1 MKYSASASLA
11 LAVGAS
17 AASIK
22 RDTCSYTL
30 TSSGG
35 QSSIV
40 GQLDDGQLRILGNH
54 PTATFT
60 INNGETTDSKGRP
73 CYLTS
78 EANQYQCDTG
88 MGATGG
94 FAISADGTYSQSGSS
109 VFYACPS
116 SDIDYNIYTAPIA
129 GQDKCVQIGLTAS
142 GCFAPSFSSSSAKLS
157 TSASQQVPS
166 STLVSSTKASLS
178 APVSESSKA
187 SVVTATTTQQ
197 QTCAASTVTVAQTVV
212 VTQTPSAKTIYVTST
227 APGQTIEETQTQQQT
242 APAQTVVVTQTQT
255 QQQTVPAETVVV
267 TQTQQQSCA
276 APSTITVTQVQSAA
290 GQTVHETQTQEE
302 TAPAQTVVVT
312 QTQQQTCAA
321 PSTVTLTQVQS
332 AAPSTVTVTQV
343 QSMTAI
349 STKQVTAT
357 ESIEVSS
364 APATTS
370 QVQATTSAVST
381 PKASSASSIVSSVV
395 SQASSVVSSATS
407 KASATASASNSC
419 PTNLDGTYSSPNLII
434 PVSSAS
440 PDKAYG
446 TSYDGV
452 VNSTVSSLFNFDI
465 PASYAS
471 KTCSL
476 VFLFPTQD
484 MLETSSYTFSGTGAV
499 DFKQLSATVTT
510 SSTYNSIG
518 STETDFGSKTIT
530 PGSWTVVNTFAC
542 PAGQAISYEMTAG
555 GSDTDLWWFEDY
567 NPSPIGLFITT
578 C

>member
-11 LAVGAS
+11 LAVGVS

-40 GQLDDGQLRILGNH
+40 GQLDDGQLRVLGNH

-60 INNGETTDSKGRP
+60 INNSETTDSKGRP

-78 EANQYQCDTG
+78 EADQYQCDTG
-88 MGATGG
+88 MSATGG
-94 FAISADGTYSQSGSS
+94 FAIGADGTYSHSGSS

-116 SDIDYNIYTAPIA
+116 SDNDYNIYTAPVA

-142 GCFAPSFSSSSAKLS
+142 GCFAPSSSSSSAKLG
-157 TSASQQVPS
+157 TSASQQASS

-178 APVSESSKA
+178 ASVSESSKA
-187 SVVTATTTQQ
+187 SVITATTTQQ

-242 APAQTVVVTQTQT
+242 APAQTVVVTQTQ
-255 QQQTVPAETVVV
+255 
-267 TQTQQQSCA
+267 
-276 APSTITVTQVQSAA
+276 
-290 GQTVHETQTQEE
+290 
-302 TAPAQTVVVT
+302 
-312 QTQQQTCAA
+312 QQTCAA

-343 QSMTAI
+343 QSMTAV

-357 ESIEVSS
+357 ESIKASS
-364 APATTS
+364 APATS
-370 QVQATTSAVST
+370 QAQATTSAVST
-381 PKASSASSIVSSVV
+381 PKASSASSIVSSII

-407 KASATASASNSC
+407 KASSTASASNSC

-465 PASYAS
+465 LASYAS

-484 MLETSSYTFSGTGAV
+484 MLETSSYTFSGSGTI
-499 DFKQLSATVTT
+499 DFKQLSTTVTT

-518 STETDFGSKTIT
+518 STATDFGSKTIT
-530 PGSWTVVNTFAC
+530 PGSWTVVDTFAC
-542 PAGQAISYEMTAG
+542 PAGQAISYEMNAG

>member
-11 LAVGAS
+11 LAVGTS

-22 RDTCSYTL
+22 RDNCSYTL

-35 QSSIV
+35 QSGIV
-40 GQLDDGQLRILGNH
+40 GQLEDGQLRILGNH
-54 PTATFT
+54 PTASFT

-88 MGATGG
+88 MSATGG

-116 SDIDYNIYTAPIA
+116 SDNDYNIYTAPVA

-142 GCFAPSFSSSSAKLS
+142 GCFAPSSSSSSAKLS
-157 TSASQQVPS
+157 TSASQEVPS

-187 SVVTATTTQQ
+187 SVITATTTQQ

-227 APGQTIEETQTQQQT
+227 APGQT
-242 APAQTVVVTQTQT
+242 
-255 QQQTVPAETVVV
+255 
-267 TQTQQQSCA
+267 
-276 APSTITVTQVQSAA
+276 
-290 GQTVHETQTQEE
+290 VHETQTQQE

-343 QSMTAI
+343 QSMTAV
-349 STKQVTAT
+349 STKQVTTT
-357 ESIEVSS
+357 ESVKVSS
-364 APATTS
+364 APVTTS
-370 QVQATTSAVST
+370 QVQATTTAVST
-381 PKASSASSIVSSVV
+381 PKASSASSIVSSIF

-407 KASATASASNSC
+407 KASSTASASNSC
-419 PTNLDGTYSSPNLII
+419 PTNLDDTYSSPNLII
-434 PVSSAS
+434 PISSAS

-484 MLETSSYTFSGTGAV
+484 MLETSSYTFSGSGAI
-499 DFKQLSATVTT
+499 DFKQLSTTVTT

-518 STETDFGSKTIT
+518 STATDFGSKTIT

>member
-11 LAVGAS
+11 FAVGAS

-22 RDTCSYTL
+22 RDTCSYNL
-30 TSSGG
+30 TASGG
-35 QSSIV
+35 QSGLV

-78 EANQYQCDTG
+78 EASQYQCDTG
-88 MGATGG
+88 MSATGG
-94 FAISADGTYSQSGSS
+94 FAIGADGTYSHSGSS

-116 SDIDYNIYTAPIA
+116 SDNDYNIYTAPVA
-129 GQDKCVQIGLTAS
+129 GQDKCVKVGLTAS
-142 GCFAPSFSSSSAKLS
+142 GCFAPSSSSSSARLS
-157 TSASQQVPS
+157 TSTSQQASS
-166 STLVSSTKASLS
+166 STLVSSTKASSS

-212 VTQTPSAKTIYVTST
+212 VTQTPSAKTIYMTST
-227 APGQTIEETQTQQQT
+227 APGQTIEETQTQQN
-242 APAQTVVVTQTQT
+242 
-255 QQQTVPAETVVV
+255 
-267 TQTQQQSCA
+267 
-276 APSTITVTQVQSAA
+276 
-290 GQTVHETQTQEE
+290 

-321 PSTVTLTQVQS
+321 PSTVTVTQVQS
-332 AAPSTVTVTQV
+332 AAPSTITVTQV
-343 QSMTAI
+343 QSMTAV
-349 STKQVTAT
+349 STEQVTAT
-357 ESIEVSS
+357 ESVKASS
-364 APATTS
+364 APATSS
-370 QVQATTSAVST
+370 QAQATTSAVST

-395 SQASSVVSSATS
+395 SQASSVVSSASS
-407 KASATASASNSC
+407 KASSTASASKSC
-419 PTNLDGTYSSPNLII
+419 PTNLDGTYSSPNLIV

-440 PDKAYG
+440 PDKSYG

-465 PASYAS
+465 PSSYAS

-484 MLETSSYTFSGTGAV
+484 MLETSSYTFSGSGAV
-499 DFKQLSATVTT
+499 DFKQLSTTVTT

-518 STETDFGSKTIT
+518 STATDFGSKTIT

-555 GSDTDLWWFEDY
+555 GSNTDLWWFEDY

>member
-11 LAVGAS
+11 FAVGAS

-22 RDTCSYTL
+22 RDSCTYTL

-35 QSSIV
+35 QSGIV

-54 PTATFT
+54 PTASFT
-60 INNGETTDSKGRP
+60 INNGQTTDSKGRP

-88 MGATGG
+88 MSPTGG
-94 FAISADGTYSQSGSS
+94 FSISSDGTYSHSGSS

-116 SDIDYNIYTAPIA
+116 SDNDYNIYTAPVA
-129 GQDKCVQIGLTAS
+129 GQDKCVKIGLTAS
-142 GCFAPSFSSSSAKLS
+142 GCFAPSSSSSSAKLS
-157 TSASQQVPS
+157 TSASQQVSS
-166 STLVSSTKASLS
+166 STLVSTPKSSLS
-178 APVSESSKA
+178 ASASESSKA

-227 APGQTIEETQTQQQT
+227 APGQTVEETQTQQQT
-242 APAQTVVVTQTQT
+242 APAQTVVVTK
-255 QQQTVPAETVVV
+255 
-267 TQTQQQSCA
+267 TQQQSCA

-290 GQTVHETQTQEE
+290 GQTVHETQTQQQ

-343 QSMTAI
+343 QSMTAV

-357 ESIEVSS
+357 ESVKVSS

-407 KASATASASNSC
+407 KAPPTASASKSC
-419 PTNLDGTYSSPNLII
+419 PTNLDGTYSSPNLIV

-440 PDKAYG
+440 PDKSYG

-452 VNSTVSSLFNFDI
+452 VNSTVSSLFKFDI
-465 PASYAS
+465 PSSYAS

-484 MLETSSYTFSGTGAV
+484 MLETSSYTFSGSGAV
-499 DFKQLSATVTT
+499 DFKQLSTTVTT

-518 STETDFGSKTIT
+518 STATDFGSKTIT
-530 PGSWTVVNTFAC
+530 PGSWTVVDTFAC

-555 GSDTDLWWFEDY
+555 GSNTNLWFFEDY

>member
-11 LAVGAS
+11 FAVGAS

-22 RDTCSYTL
+22 RDTCSYNL
-30 TSSGG
+30 TASGG
-35 QSSIV
+35 QSGIV

-78 EANQYQCDTG
+78 EASQYQCDTG
-88 MGATGG
+88 MSATGG
-94 FAISADGTYSQSGSS
+94 FAIGADGTYSRSGSS

-116 SDIDYNIYTAPIA
+116 SDNDYNIYTTPVT
-129 GQDKCVQIGLTAS
+129 GQNKCVKVGLTAS
-142 GCFAPSFSSSSAKLS
+142 GCFAPSSSSSSARLS
-157 TSASQQVPS
+157 TSTSQQVSS
-166 STLVSSTKASLS
+166 STLVSSTKASSS

-197 QTCAASTVTVAQTVV
+197 QTCAASTVTVAQTVF

-227 APGQTIEETQTQQQT
+227 APGQTIEETQTQQK
-242 APAQTVVVTQTQT
+242 
-255 QQQTVPAETVVV
+255 
-267 TQTQQQSCA
+267 
-276 APSTITVTQVQSAA
+276 
-290 GQTVHETQTQEE
+290 

-312 QTQQQTCAA
+312 QTQQQTCVA
-321 PSTVTLTQVQS
+321 PSTITVTQVQS
-332 AAPSTVTVTQV
+332 AAPSTITVTQV
-343 QSMTAI
+343 QSMTAV
-349 STKQVTAT
+349 STEKVTAT
-357 ESIEVSS
+357 ESVKASS
-364 APATTS
+364 APAASS

-395 SQASSVVSSATS
+395 SQASSVVSSASS
-407 KASATASASNSC
+407 KASSTASASKSC
-419 PTNLDGTYSSPNLII
+419 PTNLDGTYSSPNLIV
-434 PVSSAS
+434 PVSSTS
-440 PDKAYG
+440 PDKSYG

-465 PASYAS
+465 PSSYAS

-484 MLETSSYTFSGTGAV
+484 MLETSSYTFSGSGAV
-499 DFKQLSATVTT
+499 DFKQLSTTVTT

-518 STETDFGSKTIT
+518 STATDFGSKTIT
-530 PGSWTVVNTFAC
+530 PGSWTVVKTFAC

-555 GSDTDLWWFEDY
+555 GSNTDLWWFEDY

>member
-11 LAVGAS
+11 FAVGAS

-22 RDTCSYTL
+22 RDTCSYNL
-30 TSSGG
+30 TASGG
-35 QSSIV
+35 QSGLV

-78 EANQYQCDTG
+78 EASQYQCDTG
-88 MGATGG
+88 MSATGG
-94 FAISADGTYSQSGSS
+94 FAIGADGTYSHSGSS

-116 SDIDYNIYTAPIA
+116 SDNDYNIYTAPVT
-129 GQDKCVQIGLTAS
+129 GQDKCVKVGLTAS
-142 GCFAPSFSSSSAKLS
+142 GCFAPSSSSSSARLS
-157 TSASQQVPS
+157 TSTSQQASS
-166 STLVSSTKASLS
+166 STLVSSTKASSS

-212 VTQTPSAKTIYVTST
+212 VTQTPSAKTIYMTST
-227 APGQTIEETQTQQQT
+227 APGQTIEETQTQQNT
-242 APAQTVVVTQTQT
+242 APAQTVVVTQTQ
-255 QQQTVPAETVVV
+255 QQT
-267 TQTQQQSCA
+267 CA
-276 APSTITVTQVQSAA
+276 APSTVTVTQVQSAA
-290 GQTVHETQTQEE
+290 GQTVHETQTQQE

-321 PSTVTLTQVQS
+321 PSTVTVTQVQS
-332 AAPSTVTVTQV
+332 AAPSTITVTQV
-343 QSMTAI
+343 QSMTAV
-349 STKQVTAT
+349 STEQVTAT
-357 ESIEVSS
+357 ESVKASS
-364 APATTS
+364 APATSS
-370 QVQATTSAVST
+370 QAQATTSAVST
-381 PKASSASSIVSSVV
+381 PKASFSFQILPY
-395 SQASSVVSSATS
+395 Q
-407 KASATASASNSC
+407 
-419 PTNLDGTYSSPNLII
+419 PRWHLLFPNLIV

-440 PDKAYG
+440 PDKSYG

-465 PASYAS
+465 PSSYAS

-484 MLETSSYTFSGTGAV
+484 MLETSSYTFSGSGAV
-499 DFKQLSATVTT
+499 DFKQLSTTVTT

-518 STETDFGSKTIT
+518 STATDFGSKTIT

-555 GSDTDLWWFEDY
+555 GSNTDLWWFEDY

>member
-35 QSSIV
+35 QSGIV

-88 MGATGG
+88 MSATGG

-116 SDIDYNIYTAPIA
+116 SDNDYNIYTAPVA
-129 GQDKCVQIGLTAS
+129 GQDKCVQIGLTAG
-142 GCFAPSFSSSSAKLS
+142 GCFAPSSSTSSAKLS
-157 TSASQQVPS
+157 TYASQQVSS
-166 STLVSSTKASLS
+166 STLASSTNASLS
-178 APVSESSKA
+178 APVSESSKP

-197 QTCAASTVTVAQTVV
+197 QTCAASTVTIAQTVV
-212 VTQTPSAKTIYVTST
+212 VTQIPSAKTIYVTST
-227 APGQTIEETQTQQQT
+227 SPGQTIEETQTQQQT
-242 APAQTVVVTQTQT
+242 APAQTVVVTQTQ
-255 QQQTVPAETVVV
+255 
-267 TQTQQQSCA
+267 QQSCA
-276 APSTITVTQVQSAA
+276 AHSTITVTQVQSAA
-290 GQTVHETQTQEE
+290 GQTVHETQTQQE
-302 TAPAQTVVVT
+302 TAPTQTVMVT

-332 AAPSTVTVTQV
+332 TAPSTVTVTQV
-343 QSMTAI
+343 QSMTAV

-357 ESIEVSS
+357 ESVKVSS
-364 APATTS
+364 APVSTS

-395 SQASSVVSSATS
+395 SSATS
-407 KASATASASNSC
+407 KASSTASASNSC
-419 PTNLDGTYSSPNLII
+419 PTNLDGTYSSPNLIV

-440 PDKAYG
+440 PDKAHG

-484 MLETSSYTFSGTGAV
+484 MLETSSYTFSGSGAI
-499 DFKQLSATVTT
+499 DFKQLSTTVTT

-518 STETDFGSKTIT
+518 STATDFGSKTIT
-530 PGSWTVVNTFAC
+530 PGSWTVVNTFTC

>member
-11 LAVGAS
+11 LAVGVS

-40 GQLDDGQLRILGNH
+40 GQLDDGQLRVLGNH

-78 EANQYQCDTG
+78 EADQYQCDTG
-88 MGATGG
+88 MSATGG
-94 FAISADGTYSQSGSS
+94 FAISADGIYSHSGSS

-116 SDIDYNIYTAPIA
+116 SDNDYNIYTAPVA

-142 GCFAPSFSSSSAKLS
+142 GCFAPSSSSSSAKFS
-157 TSASQQVPS
+157 TSASQQASS

-187 SVVTATTTQQ
+187 SVITATTTRQ

-227 APGQTIEETQTQQQT
+227 APGQTIEETQTQQQS
-242 APAQTVVVTQTQT
+242 APAQ
-255 QQQTVPAETVVV
+255 TVVV

-290 GQTVHETQTQEE
+290 GQTVHETQTQQE

-343 QSMTAI
+343 QSMTAV

-357 ESIEVSS
+357 ESIKVSS
-364 APATTS
+364 APATS
-370 QVQATTSAVST
+370 PAQATTSAVST
-381 PKASSASSIVSSVV
+381 PKVSSASSIVSSIIY
-395 SQASSVVSSATS
+395 QASSVVSSATS
-407 KASATASASNSC
+407 KASSTASASNSC

-484 MLETSSYTFSGTGAV
+484 MLETSSYTFSGSGAI
-499 DFKQLSATVTT
+499 DFKQLSTTVTT

-518 STETDFGSKTIT
+518 STATDFGSKTIT
-530 PGSWTVVNTFAC
+530 PGSWTVVDTFTC
-542 PAGQAISYEMTAG
+542 PAGQAISYEMTAS
-555 GSDTDLWWFEDY
+555 GSDTDFWWFEDY